1 MIYDTEKATA
11 LARTDEGSFAFGRI
25 TLYRTTNL
33 VYFRFTETPFLMGSN
48 PEITP
53 LELHKAFD
61 EYNKLPLKMVDFKQA
76 FPSMLFREA

>member
-1 MIYDTEKATA
+1 
-11 LARTDEGSFAFGRI
+11 
-25 TLYRTTNL
+25 
-33 VYFRFTETPFLMGSN
+33 MGSN